1 MKNKL
6 LKNPQHVAQ
15 MGYNPFTLH
24 RSVDRTDTVGQLT
37 PCYSALLKA
46 GDKIDASVS
55 IRTRTMPLL
64 APASAS
70 LHQCVDWFFVPLNQ
84 ILQQFGNWLENIR
97 DEKSD
102 FYADLTAI
110 NSPQNLPCYNPGNLF
125 VYLQQDLALDNDAHM
140 NDAQDSLRLADCLGI
155 PVAYIMDDWNSAEG
169 WSAGPA
175 SFTNKLNVFFPAA
188 YQKIYYDFYRLS
200 DREKNDP
207 QAYNFDTYMKSSN
220 SPTSLNEISSDRLLK
235 LFKLH
240 YVPYRKDYFTN
251 LFISPIQGQKDLSS
265 YGINP
270 AQVNQWL
277 TSLDRLSFYSPANPN
292 TPVINAGPVTF
303 TDSNPSTIGFPYSNN
318 SNNVNGT
325 RVGQAF
331 TAVNPPN
338 ISSMFAIQKMLEI
351 SRRAGKHFDA
361 QTLAHYGVNVPTG
374 ISGEVMHLG
383 HHEQPFIIGDVISTA
398 ETEESPLGEM
408 AGKGYSSGTM
418 ENHVRFE
425 APFHGV
431 LMAIHYVIPDV
442 VYEQSGFE
450 KEQTYITPADWPR
463 PETDSLGMQPLFGYE
478 CQPLGYSSGSD
489 VVGWQYR
496 YQELKMKYN
505 VAYGGVHPKGTLHYW
520 ALSRYKPVDNT
531 LNSFLV
537 PPTYLNDIMV
547 NGFSYDEDMA
557 NERASASGTGTYVEF
572 DYSRLYVNDPLVT
585 HFDFNVKKSS
595 KMSTYGLLP
604 L

>member
-46 GDKIDASVS
+46 GDKIDASVF

-84 ILQQFGNWLENIR
+84 ILQQFGNWLENVR

-102 FYADLTAI
+102 FYADLTAN
-110 NSPQNLPCYNPGNLF
+110 NSPQNLPCFNPGNLF
-125 VYLQQDLALDNDAHM
+125 VYLAQDLSLDNDQHAY
-140 NDAQDSLRLADCLGI
+140 DAQDSLRLADCLGI
-155 PVAYIMDDWNSAEG
+155 PVAYIMDDWNTSEG
-169 WSAGPA
+169 WNVGAA

-207 QAYNFDTYMKSSN
+207 QAYNFDSFMKASN
-220 SPTSLNEISSDRLLK
+220 SPTSSNDIGSRLLK

-251 LFISPIQGQKDLSS
+251 LFISPVQGQKDLSS

-277 TSLDRLSFYSPANPN
+277 SGLSGLALYSPSSGLAFPSGGY
-292 TPVINAGPVTF
+292 TTVQ
-303 TDSNPSTIGFPYSNN
+303 DSNPT
-318 SNNVNGT
+318 T
-325 RVGQAF
+325 VGLRTTSGVSAT
-331 TAVNPPN
+331 TAMVSGLVNPPN
-338 ISSMFAIQKMLEI
+338 ISTMFAVQKMLEI

-361 QTLAHYGVNVPTG
+361 QTLAHYGVNVPLG

-398 ETEESPLGEM
+398 ETDDSPLGEM

-418 ENHVRFE
+418 KNHVRFE
-425 APFHGV
+425 APYHGV

-505 VAYGGVHPKGTLHYW
+505 VAYGGVHPKGSLHYW
-520 ALSRYKPVDNT
+520 ALSRYKPVDNN
-531 LNSFLV
+531 LYSFLV

-547 NGFSYDEDMA
+547 NSFSYDNGVA
-557 NERASASGTGTYVEF
+557 NVVNSATGSGTYIRFV
-572 DYSRLYVNDPLVT
+572 YSRLYVNDPLVT
-585 HFDFNVKKSS
+585 HFEFNVKKSS

>member
-84 ILQQFGNWLENIR
+84 ILQQFGNWLENVR

-102 FYADLTAI
+102 FYADLSAN
-110 NSPQNLPCYNPGNLF
+110 NSPQNLPCFNPGNLF
-125 VYLQQDLALDNDAHM
+125 VALEQDLSIDDDQHNF
-140 NDAQDSLRLADCLGI
+140 DAQDSLRLADCLGI
-155 PVAYIMDDWNSAEG
+155 PVAYIMDDWNLSEG
-169 WSAGPA
+169 WSAGPSA
-175 SFTNKLNVFFPAA
+175 FTNKLNVFFPAA

-200 DREKNDP
+200 DREMNDP

-220 SPTSLNEISSDRLLK
+220 SPSSSNEISDSRLLK
-235 LFKLH
+235 LFRLH

-251 LFISPIQGQKDLSS
+251 LFTSPIQGQKDISS
-265 YGINP
+265 YGVNLATISNWLTNNRFAFENAGANVDANPTTIYPYRSSGTPTSGALTGMINP
-270 AQVNQWL
+270 ADN
-277 TSLDRLSFYSPANPN
+277 N
-292 TPVINAGPVTF
+292 T
-303 TDSNPSTIGFPYSNN
+303 
-318 SNNVNGT
+318 
-325 RVGQAF
+325 
-331 TAVNPPN
+331 
-338 ISSMFAIQKMLEI
+338 MFAIQKMLEI

-361 QTLAHYGVNVPTG
+361 QTLAHYGVNVPSG

-383 HHEQPFIIGDVISTA
+383 HHEQPFVIGDVISTA
-398 ETEESPLGEM
+398 ETDDSPLGEM
-408 AGKGYSSGTM
+408 AGKGYSTGTM
-418 ENHVRFE
+418 NNHVRFE
-425 APFHGV
+425 APYHGV

-478 CQPLGYSSGSD
+478 CQPLGYTSGSE

-505 VAYGGVHPKGTLHYW
+505 VAYGGVHPKGSLHYW

-531 LNSFLV
+531 LYSFLV

-547 NGFSYDEDMA
+547 NSFYYDSNVA
-557 NERASASGTGTYVEF
+557 NLVDSASGTGTYLKLT
-572 DYSRLYVNDPLVT
+572 YSRLYVNDPLVT
-585 HFDFNVKKSS
+585 HFEFNVKKSS

>member
-84 ILQQFGNWLENIR
+84 ILQQFGNWLENVR

-102 FYADLTAI
+102 FYADLTAN

-155 PVAYIMDDWNSAEG
+155 PVAYIMLDWNNSEG
-169 WSAGPA
+169 WNAGPA
-175 SFTNKLNVFFPAA
+175 SFTNKMNVFFPAA

-220 SPTSLNEISSDRLLK
+220 SPTSSNEISSDRLLK
-235 LFKLH
+235 LFTLH

-251 LFISPIQGQKDLSS
+251 LFISPVQGQKDLSS

-277 TSLDRLSFYSPANPN
+277 SGISSFRGVEPDVSSIFASGGL
-292 TPVINAGPVTF
+292 TKNA
-303 TDSNPSTIGFPYSNN
+303 DSNPTTISFNLSSTGSSATNN
-318 SNNVNGT
+318 SFRSLT
-325 RVGQAF
+325 
-331 TAVNPPN
+331 PPTL
-338 ISSMFAIQKMLEI
+338 SAMFAVQKMLEI

-398 ETEESPLGEM
+398 ETESSPLGEM

-418 ENHVRFE
+418 KNHVRFE
-425 APFHGV
+425 APYHGV

-442 VYEQSGFE
+442 VYEQSGFD

-478 CQPLGYSSGSD
+478 CQPLGYTSGSD

-505 VAYGGVHPKGTLHYW
+505 VAYGGVHPKGSLHYW

-531 LNSFLV
+531 LKSFLV

-547 NGFSYDEDMA
+547 NSFSYDEDMA
-557 NERASASGTGTYVEF
+557 NERASASGSGTYVEF